1 MRNESASK
9 SQYAARIT
17 TNERNDTQR
26 LSVLL
31 SEIASNSAKS
41 EEHITP
47 EDIEDRELFERCKKW
62 LGVTEYGVIS
72 NIKKLEK
79 YILLKAIFDQNLS
92 KLEENDKIVFK
103 GITKDIFK
111 PAKVE
116 IQPNAR
122 LKEDILSTM
131 KFHGLQP
138 EPDYVTSVLNLNE
151 IINTRHGIMLIG
163 STMVG
168 KTNALKLIEDTYNMQ
183 QKQELHQ
190 KKAEFLKRRAKIMA
204 EGRKKSSSI
213 ELGLISTETAEQKEQ
228 SSNALSQEELQM
240 LKATCKSKGVN
251 KFIINPKA

>member
-1 MRNESASK
+1 VRNESASQ
-9 SQYAARIT
+9 SQDAARMT
-17 TNERNDTQR
+17 TNEKDDTQR
-26 LSVLL
+26 VSDLL
-31 SEIASNSAKS
+31 PEIASNSGKD

-47 EDIEDRELFERCKKW
+47 GSIEERELFERCKKW
-62 LGVTEYGVIS
+62 LGVTEYGVVS

-116 IQPNAR
+116 IQPHAR

-138 EPDYVTSVLNLNE
+138 EPDFVTSVLSLNE

-163 STMVG
+163 PAMVG
-168 KTNALKLIEDTYNMQ
+168 KTKALRLIEDAYNMQ
-183 QKQELHQ
+183 QKQELQQ
-190 KKAEFLKRRAKIMA
+190 KKAEFLKRRAKIVA
-204 EGRKKSSSI
+204 EGRLKSSSI
-213 ELGLISTETAEQKEQ
+213 DLGLINTETAEQKEQ
-228 SSNALSQEELQM
+228 SSNAISPEELQM
-240 LKATCKSKGVN
+240 LKATCKNKGIN
-251 KFIINPKA
+251 KYIINPRA